1 MVLRNRGARLDI
13 HNNDSKKVLENLVNK
28 VNKNRMLPQKIFSA
42 QCVVVGA
49 NTQTNLRQRQI
60 TSSKTNEDLP
70 CVCAFSDM
78 YKNIAIGIY
87 GQVF

>member
-1 MVLRNRGARLDI
+1 
-13 HNNDSKKVLENLVNK
+13 
-28 VNKNRMLPQKIFSA
+28 MLPQKIFSA

-60 TSSKTNEDLP
+60 TGSKTNEDLP

-78 YKNIAIGIY
+78 YKNIAIGI
-87 GQVF
+87 

>member
-1 MVLRNRGARLDI
+1 M
-13 HNNDSKKVLENLVNK
+13 
-28 VNKNRMLPQKIFSA
+28 NKNWNTISENSLAHYI
-42 QCVVVGA
+42 VVGA

-60 TSSKTNEDLP
+60 TGSKTNEDLP

-78 YKNIAIGIY
+78 YKNIAIGKY